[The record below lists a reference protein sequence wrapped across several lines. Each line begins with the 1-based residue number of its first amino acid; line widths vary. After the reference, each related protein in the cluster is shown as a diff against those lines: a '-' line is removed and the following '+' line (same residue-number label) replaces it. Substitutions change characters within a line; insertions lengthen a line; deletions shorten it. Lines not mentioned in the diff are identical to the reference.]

1 MREIPIKPWYRE
13 YTGSIEIVKEN
24 TYMACDKY
32 EISKNGSLITVNEL
46 PIGFW
51 TEDFKKLCESLVDSK
66 KIKSFKN
73 FSKPSIVKF
82 EISVNSDFDIEDL
95 KLKKF
100 IHTSNMVLFDCDN
113 KIKKYEDVYSIVSDF
128 CITRLDYYVKRKAYQ
143 VSKIESQLQ
152 VLSNKYRF
160 V

>member
-1 MREIPIKPWYRE
+1 
-13 YTGSIEIVKEN
+13 
-24 TYMACDKY
+24 
-32 EISKNGSLITVNEL
+32 
-46 PIGFW
+46 
-51 TEDFKKLCESLVDSK
+51 
-66 KIKSFKN
+66 
-73 FSKPSIVKF
+73 
-82 EISVNSDFDIEDL
+82 
-95 KLKKF
+95 
-100 IHTSNMVLFDCDN
+100 MVLFDCDN